1 MSNQKHGRDGT
12 MANHINGSPDNL
24 WEYLVSIL
32 FSIGSLAWAHFTNTD
47 GLFFKIIIAPAV
59 AGSVGYF
66 IVKFWKWILK
76 DNS

>member
-1 MSNQKHGRDGT
+1 MSKQSHGRSGT
-12 MANHINGSPDNL
+12 MANINMSPDNL

-32 FSIGSLAWAHFTNTD
+32 FSIASLVWAHLTNTD

-66 IVKFWKWILK
+66 VVRFWRWLLK
-76 DNS
+76 DKS

>member
-1 MSNQKHGRDGT
+1 MSKQNHGRNGT

-32 FSIGSLAWAHFTNTD
+32 FSIASLAWAHFTNTD
-47 GLFFKIIIAPAV
+47 GLFFKIVVAPAV

-66 IVKFWKWILK
+66 VVKFWKWLLK